1 MSKGYLLLE
10 NGQIFEGKTFG
21 AEKEASGE
29 LVFTTNM
36 TGYLETLTDP
46 SYYGQMVVQT
56 FPIIGNYGVIPQ
68 DFESKSPRLSAY
80 IVREWC
86 HTPSNFRSEG
96 TLDTLLKAADIP
108 GLYDLDTR
116 ALTKVIRQKG
126 VMNATLFHALPNDIE
141 AAIRSMETWSSPK
154 VADVTCQNISIDTP
168 ETVKHRVVLMDFGQK
183 GSIGKNLYKRAC
195 EVITV
200 PSYTMAE
207 EIAALKPDGIM
218 LSNGPG
224 DPADNVGVIQELKKL
239 CGSNIPIFGIC
250 LGHQLLALARGGQT
264 EKLKY
269 GHRGGNQPVKD
280 LQTGLMYMSS
290 QNHGYAVSIDHLPK
304 NSSMRFVNGN
314 DFTCE
319 GIDYEDIPAFSAQFH
334 PEASCCPFDT
344 LFLFDRFMALMGG
357 IKNAAES

>member
-1 MSKGYLLLE
+1 MGKGYLLLE
-10 NGQIFEGKTFG
+10 NGEVFEGRTFG
-21 AEKEASGE
+21 ALKEASGE

-56 FPIIGNYGVIPQ
+56 FPMIGNYGVIPE
-68 DFESKSPRLSAY
+68 DFESKGPRLSAY

-86 HTPSNFRSEG
+86 EAPSNFRCQG
-96 TLDTLLKAADIP
+96 TLNEFLIEKDIP

-126 VMNATLFHALPNDIE
+126 VMNAVLCHELPPDIDII
-141 AAIRSMETWSSPK
+141 AKSMKKWPSPK
-154 VADVTCQNISIDTP
+154 VEDVTCDGVTIDIP
-168 ETVKHRVVLMDFGQK
+168 EKKEYRVVLMDFGLK
-183 GSIGKNLYKRAC
+183 GSIGKNLFKRGC
-195 EVITV
+195 EVVTV
-200 PSYTMAE
+200 PSHTTADE
-207 EIAALKPDGIM
+207 VLSLKPDGIM

-224 DPADNVGVIQELKKL
+224 DPADNVGIISELIKL
-239 CGSNIPIFGIC
+239 CLSNVPIFGIC
-250 LGHQLLALARGGQT
+250 LGHQLLALARGGLT

-280 LQTGLMYMSS
+280 LQTGRMYMSS
-290 QNHGYAVSIDHLPK
+290 QNHGYAVSVDHLPGG
-304 NSSMRFVNGN
+304 SRMRFINGN

-319 GIDYEDIPAFSAQFH
+319 GIDYLTIPAFSVQFH
-334 PEASCCPFDT
+334 PEASCGPLDT

-357 IKNAAES
+357 ESNALES